1 MLGRTLP
8 CPDCETELRLIDD
21 AESGIAAVRAE
32 PSGKSARPNGTA
44 GSPSDENAV
53 SPIIE
58 RVRAIAGQ
66 TSPVWKAVATPV
78 GIGWAVAGTVAVVL
92 LGSLLVGDDDGNLP
106 NANSEQLADSLNEK
120 TTGPNS
126 ATPDSAPEIPVR
138 INKEHPAEP
147 IAGIAATPG
156 EAGLEPLNQP
166 GESIPDAPHASVGG
180 QPQVAQTNPE
190 PAVTVVAETPNPGTE
205 TPGLNTPS
213 SAGVPTNSPARQANN
228 SATEPTVAPKPATVD
243 PVLAKPKLPVI
254 DVQAALDQPIREYRL
269 SERVALRSVLV
280 ELEEMVGV
288 PISIDSRH
296 IEDAVTRLETP
307 IRVSMKSTTVG
318 GILKAA
324 LELVQL
330 SFKIEKSG
338 LLIIPEP
345 KAATNE

>member
-1 MLGRTLP
+1 M
-8 CPDCETELRLIDD
+8 IDD

-166 GESIPDAPHASVGG
+166 GESSRTPRMQASSV
-180 QPQVAQTNPE
+180 
-190 PAVTVVAETPNPGTE
+190 
-205 TPGLNTPS
+205 S
-213 SAGVPTNSPARQANN
+213 R
-228 SATEPTVAPKPATVD
+228 KWR
-243 PVLAKPKLPVI
+243 KRI
-254 DVQAALDQPIREYRL
+254 L
-269 SERVALRSVLV
+269 SLQLRSLPRLPTQ
-280 ELEEMVGV
+280 ELKLR
-288 PISIDSRH
+288 DS
-296 IEDAVTRLETP
+296 TRLRP
-307 IRVSMKSTTVG
+307 QAFRQIRQRDKPT
-318 GILKAA
+318 IP
-324 LELVQL
+324 QL
-330 SFKIEKSG
+330 NQPSRRNRRPSIRCLPSRSCR
-338 LLIIPEP
+338 
-345 KAATNE
+345 

>member
-1 MLGRTLP
+1 M
-8 CPDCETELRLIDD
+8 
-21 AESGIAAVRAE
+21 
-32 PSGKSARPNGTA
+32 
-44 GSPSDENAV
+44 
-53 SPIIE
+53 
-58 RVRAIAGQ
+58 
-66 TSPVWKAVATPV
+66 
-78 GIGWAVAGTVAVVL
+78 
-92 LGSLLVGDDDGNLP
+92 
-106 NANSEQLADSLNEK
+106 
-120 TTGPNS
+120 
-126 ATPDSAPEIPVR
+126 
-138 INKEHPAEP
+138 
-147 IAGIAATPG
+147 
-156 EAGLEPLNQP
+156 
-166 GESIPDAPHASVGG
+166 
-180 QPQVAQTNPE
+180 
-190 PAVTVVAETPNPGTE
+190 
-205 TPGLNTPS
+205 
-213 SAGVPTNSPARQANN
+213 
-228 SATEPTVAPKPATVD
+228 
-243 PVLAKPKLPVI
+243 I